1 MELKNAAAVCFI
13 SLFAATLVVLI
24 ARALD
29 IQAASKIQPELQK
42 IAVELETLRE
52 QISGGGVS
60 VTPGGKATATVSD
73 GVAVYYAHSN
83 TRCPTCEAIESQVH
97 EAVTS
102 GFADELK
109 KGSISWEMVN
119 YEEPSGKRFQEDYG
133 VHMAT
138 VVLVRMKDGK
148 PGEWKRLDEVWGLYT
163 DKPECIKFVQ
173 AEISKLL
180 KPAKP
185 TSAESETLESEKP
198 ATSGDLPLPSPSTL
212 EETPLPLPQAE

>member
-42 IAVELETLRE
+42 IAAELETLRE
-52 QISGGGVS
+52 QITGGGVGM
-60 VTPGGKATATVSD
+60 TPGDGAKPTVSD
-73 GVAVYYAHSN
+73 GLTVYYAHGN
-83 TRCPTCEAIESQVH
+83 TRCATCEAIESQAH

-102 GFADELK
+102 GFADKLK
-109 KGSISWEMVN
+109 NGSVSWEMVN
-119 YEEPSGKRFQEDYG
+119 YEEPAGKRFRDDYG

-138 VVLVRMKDGK
+138 VVLVRMKNGK
-148 PGEWKRLDEVWGLYT
+148 PAEWKRLDEVWALYT

-173 AEISKLL
+173 AEIRKLL
-180 KPAKP
+180 EPA
-185 TSAESETLESEKP
+185 E
-198 ATSGDLPLPSPSTL
+198 LPLPAP
-212 EETPLPLPQAE
+212 AAK